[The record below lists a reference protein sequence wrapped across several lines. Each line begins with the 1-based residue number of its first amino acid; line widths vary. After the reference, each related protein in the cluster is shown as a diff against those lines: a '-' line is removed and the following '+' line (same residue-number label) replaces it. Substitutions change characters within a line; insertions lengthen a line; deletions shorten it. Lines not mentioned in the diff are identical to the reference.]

1 MDNKTDREMIRKALA
16 AVYKPPLEKGRQA
29 VLRGRTVKL
38 SDRKMLINAANQA
51 MVALQETHFAMI
63 SAGLLDQERLNKNFT
78 AHEELRAALARFG
91 VKNDTHR

>member
-1 MDNKTDREMIRKALA
+1 MTDTTDREIMRQSLA

-38 SDRKMLINAANQA
+38 SDREMLINAANQA
-51 MVALQETHFAMI
+51 MVALHETHFAMI

-91 VKNDTHR
+91 VKNDIYS